1 MSNTIEWLD
10 RLIEAQAS
18 KPSRQRYPAADT
30 AVLRPP
36 AGHSLAAS
44 MDTLICD
51 VHFTMAASPA
61 DIGHKA
67 LAVNLSDLAAIGAEP
82 IAALLSLSATAL
94 DGAWLTEFAC
104 GVKAL
109 ADRFGVQLPAGTL
122 NEGPLTITVTI
133 YGHLPASQALR
144 RDNAAVGDHVFVTG
158 TLGDAGLA
166 LALARGQ
173 VLQTVPPEPMR
184 YLQTRLHRPEPRIAA
199 GIALR
204 GLASAAI
211 DVSDG
216 LLADLHHVLTAS
228 GVGATVDTSRL
239 PLSQAMIDTLD
250 SQQARQ
256 LALTAGDDYEL
267 CFTVPPS
274 KLAQLQALQAQ
285 CGCPIQHIGYVES
298 HGGLRCF
305 DEASS
310 WWAKPLGYRHFG

>member
-10 RLIEAQAS
+10 RLIEARAKKSSQ
-18 KPSRQRYPAADT
+18 QRYPAADT
-30 AVLRPP
+30 AVLRLP

-61 DIGHKA
+61 DIGYKA

-82 IAALLSLSATAL
+82 SAALLSLSAAAL
-94 DGAWLTEFAC
+94 DGPWLTEFAS
-104 GVKAL
+104 GIKAL

-122 NEGPLTITVTI
+122 TDGPLTITIAI

-144 RDNAAVGDHVFVTG
+144 RDNAAAGDHVFVTG

-173 VLQTVPPEPMR
+173 VLETVPPESMR
-184 YLQTRLHRPEPRIAA
+184 YLQTRLHRPEPRIAT

-216 LLADLHHVLTAS
+216 LLADLHHVLTES
-228 GVGATVDTSRL
+228 GVGATLDTTHL
-239 PLSQAMIDTLD
+239 PLSQAMIDTID
-250 SQQARQ
+250 GHQARQ

-274 KLAQLQALQAQ
+274 KLAQLQTLQAH
-285 CGCPIQHIGYVES
+285 CGCPIQHIGYVER
-298 HGGLRCF
+298 HGGLRCV

-310 WWAKPLGYRHFG
+310 WWAEPSGYQHFG